1 MALRRGGGR
10 VIDIE
15 QSLGFGPVR
24 EFPDGDYLAG
34 GSVASRSIEPSERST
49 LNSMRINTGPATVSS
64 IAPPLEEEHTPP
76 TIVAPQVNPP
86 SAEDRPSSPSG
97 SDQAAGLRLVR
108 SPSEEDQRVLRF
120 RRKGHGG
127 PCRSFAVTSGKGGV
141 GKTQFAANL
150 GVSFAKR
157 GLRVLMLDAD
167 VGLASLDLALGI
179 KPHDDLRAVV
189 RGDVEIEEVLCE
201 GPEDVHLVPA
211 CPGRYD
217 MANMTDSERAR
228 LQTAVDEL
236 ALEYDVLI
244 VDTGAGIGSSAVS
257 FAASADEV
265 LLVVT
270 PDPTSLRDAYAMAK
284 VLHRRSGV
292 DRVNVVCNQ
301 VSSDAQGLEVFE
313 RLEQIVRRF
322 MSLHVEYVGCI
333 PMHSSVREAVANGVP
348 YVLGT
353 PKGQPARA
361 VQSIARRVLPPTL
374 PKQVS

>member
-1 MALRRGGGR
+1 M
-10 VIDIE
+10 IDSE

-24 EFPDGDYLAG
+24 EFPDGDYLASG
-34 GSVASRSIEPSERST
+34 NVASRSIQPSERTT
-49 LNSMRINTGPATVSS
+49 LNSMRINTGPATISS
-64 IAPPLEEEHTPP
+64 IAPPLEEEERTAPS
-76 TIVAPQVNPP
+76 IVADQAHPP
-86 SAEDRPSSPSG
+86 LAEDRQPQPSG

-108 SPSEEDQRVLRF
+108 SPSEEEQRVLRF
-120 RRKGHGG
+120 RRRGGGG

-201 GPEDVHLVPA
+201 GPENIHLVPA

-301 VSSDAQGLEVFE
+301 VTSDAQGLEVFE
-313 RLEQIVRRF
+313 RLEQIIRRF

-333 PMHSSVREAVANGVP
+333 PMHSSVREAVANGLP

>member
-1 MALRRGGGR
+1 M
-10 VIDIE
+10 IDVE
-15 QSLGFGPVR
+15 QNLGFGPVK
-24 EFPDGDYLAG
+24 EFPDGDYMQR
-34 GSVASRSIEPSERST
+34 GSVASRSIRPSERST

-64 IAPPLEEEHTPP
+64 IVEPLEEEEREPP
-76 TIVAPQVNPP
+76 SIVLPRVNPP
-86 SAEDRPSSPSG
+86 LAEDRPAPPSG

-150 GVSFAKR
+150 AVAFAKR

-167 VGLASLDLALGI
+167 VGLASLDLALGV

-189 RGDVEIEEVLCE
+189 RGDVEIEEILCE
-201 GPEDVHLVPA
+201 GPEDIHLVPA

-217 MANMTDSERAR
+217 MANMTDAERAR

-236 ALEYDVLI
+236 ATEYDVLI
-244 VDTGAGIGSSAVS
+244 TDTGAGIGSSAVS

-292 DRVNVVCNQ
+292 DRVSVVCNQ
-301 VSSDAQGLEVFE
+301 VTSDAQGLEVFE

-333 PMHSSVREAVANGVP
+333 PMHSSVREAVADGMP
-348 YVLGT
+348 YVIRA
-353 PKGQPARA
+353 PQGQPARA
-361 VQSIARRVLPPTL
+361 VRSIARRVLPPTL

>member
-1 MALRRGGGR
+1 MALRRGGRR
-10 VIDIE
+10 VIDGE
-15 QSLGFGPVR
+15 ENQGFGPVR
-24 EFPDGDYLAG
+24 EFPDGDDTPS

-49 LNSMRINTGPATVSS
+49 LNSMRINAGPATISS
-64 IAPPLEEEHTPP
+64 LAPPLNDAERERPA
-76 TIVAPQVNPP
+76 IVPRRAEQPR
-86 SAEDRPSSPSG
+86 AEDRSAPT

-108 SPSEEDQRVLRF
+108 SPSEEEKRVLRF
-120 RRKGHGG
+120 RRKGQSG

-150 GVSFAKR
+150 GVTFAQR

-189 RGDVEIEEVLCE
+189 RGDAAIEDVLCE
-201 GPEDVHLVPA
+201 GPEDIHLVPA

-217 MANMTDSERAR
+217 MANMSDSERAR

-236 ALEYDVLI
+236 ADDYDVLI

-292 DRVNVVCNQ
+292 DHVNVVCNQ

-333 PMHSSVREAVANGVP
+333 PYHSSVREAVANGMP
-348 YVLGT
+348 YVLAA
-353 PKGQPARA
+353 PKGQPSRA

-374 PKQVS
+374 PRQVS